1 MELFKLFGSI
11 FVDSSSAEDSI
22 SKTEKKA
29 EGLGSK
35 LGGAAKVAGTAM
47 LGMGAAIAGGGAAL
61 VGVANNAA
69 GVADRVDKM
78 SSKMGISKKGF
89 QEWDYVMG
97 QNGMSIDKMQTGMK
111 TLVAQMD
118 GAASGNKKSAESFA
132 QLGVSVTDSSG
143 KLKDQET
150 MMNEVIMKL
159 AQMPEGTEKA
169 RLATELFGKSG
180 VEMAPMLATG
190 AQGIQDLKDRS
201 HELGLVMSDEAVTS
215 GVVFGDTMDD
225 VTSSLGMVA
234 TNVGTSLMP
243 IIQTFLDWVLLNMP
257 MIQAT
262 MSTVF
267 GVIKDVVTVAVD
279 IFNQY
284 LMPAFAAVFD
294 WVQVNWPTIKLTL
307 ETVFNAIKT
316 VVGVAIDVF
325 NLYLMP
331 AFQSIFAWVQENWPA
346 IRETIV
352 GVFNKIK
359 EIWNTVL
366 KPAFDQIVAFIRDT
380 LVPKVKELF
389 PKIEKAVKTVFETI
403 RTVWETILKPVFDA
417 VWTFIEDNLAPA
429 FSTVFDGIKIVVE
442 TAFDAVGI
450 AIDTVTGVFEGI
462 KTTID
467 NVSLWFTGLKDGIT
481 NAINAARDAVDLA
494 IQKIKGFFGFE
505 FKWPKLSMPSFG
517 ITPEGWKI
525 GDLLKGPIPHLSLK
539 WNAAGGIF
547 DKPTIF
553 NTARGLQGVGE
564 AGPEAIMPLSK
575 LQELIDWNN
584 SRNSDRDV
592 LMKILKVMQ
601 SIERKEQN
609 LILDTGVL
617 VGAVKDPI
625 NKELGRDAILRGRG
639 L

>member
-201 HELGLVMSDEAVTS
+201 H
-215 GVVFGDTMDD
+215 
-225 VTSSLGMVA
+225 
-234 TNVGTSLMP
+234 
-243 IIQTFLDWVLLNMP
+243 
-257 MIQAT
+257 
-262 MSTVF
+262 
-267 GVIKDVVTVAVD
+267 
-279 IFNQY
+279 
-284 LMPAFAAVFD
+284 
-294 WVQVNWPTIKLTL
+294 
-307 ETVFNAIKT
+307 
-316 VVGVAIDVF
+316 
-325 NLYLMP
+325 
-331 AFQSIFAWVQENWPA
+331 
-346 IRETIV
+346 
-352 GVFNKIK
+352 
-359 EIWNTVL
+359 
-366 KPAFDQIVAFIRDT
+366 
-380 LVPKVKELF
+380 
-389 PKIEKAVKTVFETI
+389 
-403 RTVWETILKPVFDA
+403 
-417 VWTFIEDNLAPA
+417 
-429 FSTVFDGIKIVVE
+429 
-442 TAFDAVGI
+442 
-450 AIDTVTGVFEGI
+450 
-462 KTTID
+462 
-467 NVSLWFTGLKDGIT
+467 
-481 NAINAARDAVDLA
+481 
-494 IQKIKGFFGFE
+494 
-505 FKWPKLSMPSFG
+505 
-517 ITPEGWKI
+517 
-525 GDLLKGPIPHLSLK
+525 
-539 WNAAGGIF
+539 
-547 DKPTIF
+547 
-553 NTARGLQGVGE
+553 
-564 AGPEAIMPLSK
+564 
-575 LQELIDWNN
+575 
-584 SRNSDRDV
+584 
-592 LMKILKVMQ
+592 
-601 SIERKEQN
+601 
-609 LILDTGVL
+609 
-617 VGAVKDPI
+617 
-625 NKELGRDAILRGRG
+625 
-639 L
+639 